1 MKSIW
6 LKICRLQ
13 WFFVCFMTAKRCSSA
28 LVYGWYIFLSQH
40 SISWHD
46 QSHKDLLY
54 ILAYKPTIFGSISMF
69 KCGGRLTINCA
80 NTDHFKVAERCFIC
94 KYAAF
99 IMSWIIYGGSIWCC
113 QRNIVRFLSVLS
125 ARGMPLEIERTDR
138 CCSVT
143 ESVTAQ
149 ICSGRNR
156 TEPHTQIRAS
166 RRRPPWRS
174 ASRSQARR

>member
-113 QRNIVRFLSVLS
+113 QRNIVRFSVCIVCS
-125 ARGMPLEIERTDR
+125 RNAIRDRTNRPLLFRDR
-138 CCSVT
+138 ISNCT
-143 ESVTAQ
+143 NLFRPEP
-149 ICSGRNR
+149 NR
-156 TEPHTQIRAS
+156 TTHADPR
-166 RRRPPWRS
+166 
-174 ASRSQARR
+174 